1 MWVVQ
6 CSDPGIQSRTKGKD
20 AEVNNPEFNI
30 NDSQL
35 SMNNHEKGIYDPEN
49 YNQKAAEI
57 YDETPFYFYLN
68 VCA

>member
-6 CSDPGIQSRTKGKD
+6 CSDPGIQSRIKGKA

-35 SMNNHEKGIYDPEN
+35 SMNKQEKGIFDPEN
-49 YNQKAAEI
+49 YN
-57 YDETPFYFYLN
+57 
-68 VCA
+68 